1 MRVVI
6 ETSNFISNSISFRL
20 YMFSHKIP
28 TFYHWKAPAR
38 VSFND
43 VPSDRSQ
50 FELSNLGD
58 SFGPT

>member
-1 MRVVI
+1 
-6 ETSNFISNSISFRL
+6 
-20 YMFSHKIP
+20 MFSHKIP

-38 VSFND
+38 VSFDD